1 RALQFS
7 QKLLERGIAAVAIR
21 PPTVPDGT
29 ARIRF
34 TVIATHTPDELAWA
48 VQELAAIRDELD
60 GREAL

>member
-7 QKLLERGIAAVAIR
+7 QKLWERGIAAVAIR

-34 TVIATHTPDELAWA
+34 TVMATHQPEELVWA
-48 VQELAAIRDELD
+48 VEQLTAVRDECA
-60 GREAL
+60 GGM